1 MPEKIKWKGGALL
14 SPLPAVMVTCG
25 TLEKPNIITIGWT
38 GILCTNPPKT
48 YISVRPERYS
58 YEIIKN
64 TGKFVINLTTA
75 ALARACDFCGVRSG
89 SFIRADCTRFR
100 LSGLRTRRCSRRARC
115 R

>member
-75 ALARACDFCGVRSG
+75 ALAAPIVLPVVSG
-89 SFIRADCTRFR
+89 ALFPEDKDAENGIVS
-100 LSGLRTRRCSRRARC
+100 
-115 R
+115 